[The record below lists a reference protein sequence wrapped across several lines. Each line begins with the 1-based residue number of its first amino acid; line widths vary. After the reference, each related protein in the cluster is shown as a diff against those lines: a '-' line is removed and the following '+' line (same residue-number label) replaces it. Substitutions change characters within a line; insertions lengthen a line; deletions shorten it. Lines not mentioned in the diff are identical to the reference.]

1 MFKVIKKDGTEQ
13 DFDRG
18 KIINGVI
25 KSGGTPETA
34 EAVAAAVEL
43 WLPGKV
49 VEEKISYLDLKTKVI
64 ETLRSLDPKAADSFE
79 AYTKQA

>member
-18 KIINGVI
+18 KILNGVI

-34 EAVAAAVEL
+34 EAVAMAVET
-43 WLPGKV
+43 WLPEKAI
-49 VEEKISYLDLKTKVI
+49 EEKVSYLDLKAKVV
-64 ETLRSLDPKAADSFE
+64 ETLRSLDPKAADAFE
-79 AYTKQA
+79 AYTK

>member
-1 MFKVIKKDGTEQ
+1 MFKVIKKDGSEQ
-13 DFDRG
+13 DFDRS
-18 KIINGVI
+18 KILNGVI
-25 KSGGTPETA
+25 KSGATPETA

-49 VEEKISYLDLKTKVI
+49 VEEKISYTDLKAKVV
-64 ETLRSLDPKAADSFE
+64 ETLRSLDPKAADAFE

>member
-18 KIINGVI
+18 KILNGVI

-34 EAVAAAVEL
+34 EAVAMAVEL

-49 VEEKISYLDLKTKVI
+49 VEEKISYTELKAKVV
-64 ETLRSLDPKAADSFE
+64 ETLRSLDPKAADAFE